1 PRIANHPWLQ
11 IQRNHMPSCQSSRVF
26 QQPAKVESG
35 TSQTLSEGP
44 LMSVVRLTVDRV
56 AFRAGCGTFRL
67 IATSAST
74 AALEGEA
81 DMAGNG
87 PKTTFMT
94 LYRLHRPGSCCTAQS
109 PASSQVI
116 HASFIHWR
124 MVTISRQ
131 DEYRPSWR

>member
-1 PRIANHPWLQ
+1 
-11 IQRNHMPSCQSSRVF
+11 
-26 QQPAKVESG
+26 
-35 TSQTLSEGP
+35 
-44 LMSVVRLTVDRV
+44 MSVVRLTVDRV

-94 LYRLHRPGSCCTAQS
+94 HLDQCLE
-109 PASSQVI
+109 
-116 HASFIHWR
+116 
-124 MVTISRQ
+124 SRQ
-131 DEYRPSWR
+131 HNLL